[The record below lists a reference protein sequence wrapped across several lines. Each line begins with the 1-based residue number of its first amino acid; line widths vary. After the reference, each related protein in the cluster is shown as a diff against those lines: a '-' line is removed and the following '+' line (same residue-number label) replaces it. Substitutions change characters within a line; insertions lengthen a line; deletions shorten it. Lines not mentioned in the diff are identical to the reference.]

1 MSRKVLVVDDE
12 EGIRSYI
19 KAILTK
25 KSYVVDEA
33 TDGEEAIGKIMN
45 GAYDFFICDIRM
57 PKKDGWEVLKTI
69 RSNPATKDL
78 PVIVLTGL
86 IDNQDMRKAY
96 DLGANYY
103 ITKPF
108 TPSQLNYGTL
118 LMFDEVEA
126 FWKA

>member
-12 EGIRSYI
+12 EGIRNYI
-19 KAILTK
+19 RAILSK
-25 KSYVVDEA
+25 KNYVVDEA
-33 TDGEEAIGKIMN
+33 TDGEEAIGKIMK

-86 IDNQDMRKAY
+86 IDNQDMKKAY

-118 LMFDEVEA
+118 LMFDEVEG

>member
-1 MSRKVLVVDDE
+1 
-12 EGIRSYI
+12 
-19 KAILTK
+19 
-25 KSYVVDEA
+25 
-33 TDGEEAIGKIMN
+33 
-45 GAYDFFICDIRM
+45 M

-86 IDNQDMRKAY
+86 IDNQDMKKAY

-108 TPSQLNYGTL
+108 TPSQLHYGTL
-118 LMFDEVEA
+118 LMFDEVEG